1 MGQNKQDGK
10 VMVQTSWISAI
21 GNLILSL
28 SKITV
33 GIISGSLAVIGDGID
48 SASDVIISVVMI
60 LTAHIVN
67 RPPSRKYAYGYQKAE
82 GIATKIL
89 SLVILYAG
97 IHMFASSISVL
108 FSDETRELPNQLA
121 IYVTI
126 FSIIGKLGLS
136 WYQYKKG
143 KQIKSQLLIANA
155 VNMRNDIFISLSVLL
170 GLVFTYVCNMPILD
184 VITGLLIS
192 LFIIKS
198 AIDIFIESNVSLM
211 DGIHNEDIYKDI
223 FKAVESVP
231 GASNP
236 HRVRS
241 RQIGNMYMIALD
253 IEVDGNITLIQ
264 AHQIANKVEDSIRE
278 NIENVYDIVVHVEPN
293 GKDHPC
299 EKFGVDKNMF
309 KEK

>member
-1 MGQNKQDGK
+1 MDKNKQDGK
-10 VMVQTSWISAI
+10 ILVQTSWVSAI

-28 SKITV
+28 SKIII

-48 SASDVIISVVMI
+48 SASDVIISIVMI

-97 IHMFASSISVL
+97 IHMFASSISAL
-108 FSDETRELPNQLA
+108 FSGSERELPSRLA

-126 FSIIGKLGLS
+126 FSIIGKLGLA
-136 WYQYKKG
+136 WHQYKKG

-155 VNMRNDIFISLSVLL
+155 VNMRNDIFISLSVLI
-170 GLVFTYVCNMPILD
+170 GLVFTYVCNLPILD

-198 AIDIFIESNVSLM
+198 AIEIFIESNVSLM

-293 GKDHPC
+293 GKDHPS
-299 EKFGVDKNMF
+299 EKFGIDKNMF
-309 KEK
+309 ENK